1 MTDRKIS
8 PVILSGGSGTRLWPL
23 SRALYP
29 KQLLPL
35 TSEKTMIQET
45 VERVSNQNLFTS
57 PLIIA
62 NEEHRFII
70 AEQLRQ
76 IRDDEPEIIL
86 EPEGR
91 NTAPA
96 AALAALKLV
105 EHTPDAMM
113 LIMPSD
119 HVIKDME
126 AFHKAIRQAR
136 SAIVGNDALATF
148 GITPDKA
155 ETGYGYIEKG
165 DALQGGNGCYHV
177 SRFVE
182 KPDRLTAE
190 KYIASGKYFWNS
202 GIFLFPAA
210 RYLEALNENAPHI
223 LKACKK
229 AMSNVEKD
237 LCFLRPHKE
246 SFLASPSDSI
256 DYAVMEKTKDATVIP
271 VDMGWSDV
279 GSWSALWEI
288 DQKDDQGNSLKG
300 DIIATDSRNCLLR
313 SEGPVV
319 ATIGLEDTVVVATK
333 DAVLVAHKDKVQN
346 VKGIVD
352 HLAKMGRN
360 EHISHTIVYR
370 PWGSYQSTDMGDRFQ
385 VKRLIV
391 NPGQTLSLQK
401 HHHRAEHWIV
411 VKGTAKISI
420 DEETKMLNENESVYI
435 PIGATH
441 RLANPGKIPLHIIEV
456 QSGSYL
462 GEDDIVR
469 FEDTYGRS

>member
-1 MTDRKIS
+1 
-8 PVILSGGSGTRLWPL
+8 
-23 SRALYP
+23 
-29 KQLLPL
+29 
-35 TSEKTMIQET
+35 MIQET
-45 VERVSNQNLFTS
+45 AGRVSNKTLFTP
-57 PLIIA
+57 PLLIA

-76 IRDDEPEIIL
+76 IRNDEPEIIL

-105 EHTPDAMM
+105 ETNPDALM

-119 HVIKDME
+119 HVIDDID

-136 SAIVGNDALATF
+136 SAIIGNDALATF
-148 GITPDKA
+148 GITPDRA

-165 DALQGGNGCYHV
+165 DALQGGNGCFQV

-182 KPDRLTAE
+182 KPDRITAE
-190 KYIASGKYFWNS
+190 KYLASGQFYWNS

-210 RYLEALNENAPHI
+210 RYLEALEKNAPKI
-223 LKACKK
+223 LDACRKSMEK
-229 AMSNVEKD
+229 VEKD

-271 VDMGWSDV
+271 VSMGWSDV
-279 GSWSALWEI
+279 GSWSALWDIE
-288 DQKDDQGNSLKG
+288 QKDDHGNSLKG
-300 DIIATDSRNCLLR
+300 DIIAHHSRNCLLR
-313 SEGPVV
+313 SEGPAV

-333 DAVLVAHKDKVQN
+333 DVVLVAHKDHAQN
-346 VKGIVD
+346 VKGMVD
-352 HLAKMGRN
+352 HLAEQGRH
-360 EHISHTIVYR
+360 EHISHTVVYR
-370 PWGSYQSTDMGDRFQ
+370 PWGSYQSTDTGDRFQ
-385 VKRLIV
+385 VKRLTV

-411 VKGTAKISI
+411 VQGTAKVSI
-420 DEETKMLNENESVYI
+420 DEETKILNENESVYI

-441 RLANPGKIPLHIIEV
+441 RLENPGKIPLHIVEV

-469 FEDTYGRS
+469 FEDNYGRS